1 MGQIPGLVLPVSL
14 TLHEFTALTN
24 LENYNGAYF
33 QIMQTL
39 QVCILTH
46 SLLPSKVHPTILM

>member
-1 MGQIPGLVLPVSL
+1 
-14 TLHEFTALTN
+14 
-24 LENYNGAYF
+24 
-33 QIMQTL
+33 MQTL